1 MAEENRRI
9 SLAGKVLVD
18 TIDAQLLEVPKQGQV
33 GLAPSLLEWTDAAVP
48 DHPPTEIPES
58 FRTMGSLPY
67 RYMHARVSER
77 LCHVLGQRGYLKYAP
92 NRPSC
97 STIFLE
103 HLIRRNIQRL
113 LM

>member
-1 MAEENRRI
+1 MAEEKPAD

-58 FRTMGSLPY
+58 FRTMGSLPS
-67 RYMHARVSER
+67 A
-77 LCHVLGQRGYLKYAP
+77 CTLGCLRGYVTYSA
-92 NRPSC
+92 SAG
-97 STIFLE
+97 I
-103 HLIRRNIQRL
+103 
-113 LM
+113 